1 MTKHIIYRSRGHM
14 TKHII
19 YRSRGHMTKHIRF
32 SIVDEEK
39 QFYGCSPVKEA
50 LKLF

>member
-1 MTKHIIYRSRGHM
+1 MTKHIAYRSRGHM
-14 TKHII
+14 TKHI
-19 YRSRGHMTKHIRF
+19 GF

-50 LKLF
+50 LKLFYFFTDEYFKH